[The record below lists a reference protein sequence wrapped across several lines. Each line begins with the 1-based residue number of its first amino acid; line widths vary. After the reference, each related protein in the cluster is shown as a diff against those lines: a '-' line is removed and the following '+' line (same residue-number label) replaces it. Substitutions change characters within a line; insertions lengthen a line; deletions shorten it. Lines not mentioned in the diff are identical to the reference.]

1 MTRLEI
7 VIDSLDN
14 SRYTIQQWSS
24 ILGVTRD
31 TVHKW
36 LAGVNSPK
44 RSTVNHIA
52 EIIGKT
58 AIFSGKD
65 SVEFIDSGKPVPEI
79 DLGKKKHA
87 PTVAQSSLVDELV
100 AQVQYLRKRVEELE
114 AS

>member
-1 MTRLEI
+1 MTRSEI
-7 VIDSLDN
+7 VIHSLNN
-14 SRYTIQQWSS
+14 SRYTIQQWSR

-52 EIIGKT
+52 EIIGKN
-58 AIFSGKD
+58 AIFNGKD
-65 SVEFIDSGKPVPEI
+65 SVEFSDSGKPVPEI
-79 DLGKKKHA
+79 DLGKKVHA
-87 PTVAQSSLVDELV
+87 PTMSQSSLVDELV
-100 AQVQYLRKRVEELE
+100 AQIQFLRKRVNELE